1 MLTLA
6 TPVALVQQATR
17 SLCAAWCAGAA
28 GRCSSSSSSS
38 SSSGAAGNI
47 IGDPS
52 RKLHFFSEEEQ
63 QQRRLQRRQRR
74 QQQQQRQGRD
84 EQLDGYRARLLQVA
98 PRMALAYRLLFH
110 ASYSG
115 SSAASVFS
123 SVPPPKY
130 FSTPH
135 AEMKHT
141 ADELMKVVAAR
152 VEGASP
158 PQSTTT
164 TTTSSSSKLVILTF
178 SDNSWV
184 HVVLNFAARLESLGV
199 SSREAIHAS
208 CTR

>member
-17 SLCAAWCAGAA
+17 ALCAAWCAS
-28 GRCSSSSSSS
+28 RRPLSSSSSSSS

-52 RKLHFFSEEEQ
+52 RKLHFFSEEER
-63 QQRRLQRRQRR
+63 QQRRLQRRQRQ

-115 SSAASVFS
+115 RLRRRYSRRSRRRSTLNAPRGDEAHRRRAHKSSGRASRG
-123 SVPPPKY
+123 SV
-130 FSTPH
+130 
-135 AEMKHT
+135 AT
-141 ADELMKVVAAR
+141 AV
-152 VEGASP
+152 
-158 PQSTTT
+158 TTT

>member
-63 QQRRLQRRQRR
+63 QRRR
-74 QQQQQRQGRD
+74 QQQQRRQGRD

>member
-28 GRCSSSSSSS
+28 GRCSSSSSSSS

-63 QQRRLQRRQRR
+63 QQRRLQRRQR
-74 QQQQQRQGRD
+74 RQGRD